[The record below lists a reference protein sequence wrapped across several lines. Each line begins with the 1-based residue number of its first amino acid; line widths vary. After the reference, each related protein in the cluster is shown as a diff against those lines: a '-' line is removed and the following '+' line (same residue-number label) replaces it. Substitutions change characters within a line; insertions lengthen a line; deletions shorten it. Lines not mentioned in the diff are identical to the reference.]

1 MTLSQD
7 GSRAGLGKRALNLVT
22 ITLYWSS
29 GERIIRK
36 VV

>member
-7 GSRAGLGKRALNLVT
+7 GSRAGLGKRALNLVM
-22 ITLYWSS
+22 ITLDWNS